1 MPLSGNL
8 ETFHITNVLQ
18 LIHTDQ
24 KTGILIV
31 TWKDEA
37 IKVYIREGN
46 IIHATKSHEK
56 NRLGDLL
63 IKHGMMNEKQ
73 LKECLKASKKQN
85 IPLGKVVVDKG
96 YTTVASLGKI
106 IFKQAENAIYDM
118 FFWEKGEF
126 EYTDKAFSTQG
137 MVIKKIN
144 IMSTILEAARRIDE
158 MSVLKKQIPRDDM
171 VFQVSDA
178 VKDNRKIRLN
188 PDEWSVL
195 ALVDGK
201 LSVKQIISESINDT
215 FTVYQ
220 ILNSLIS
227 YGSIKEKETLSPLQ
241 HATKAFN
248 NLKDVDAKMVRRELD
263 NMGLSRS
270 SILRLIVTRTVR
282 DSFSPE
288 ELLELVEVEAKKIVN
303 PQDKHLIAELMKIN
317 QAPFLQNLFCLLHE
331 ETEKLKNRDLVPS
344 NLLN

>member
-18 LIHTDQ
+18 LLHNDQ
-24 KTGILIV
+24 KTGILTV
-31 TWKDEA
+31 TWKDET
-37 IKVYIREGN
+37 IKVYIREGH
-46 IIHATKSHEK
+46 IIYATKSHEK

-63 IKHGMMNEKQ
+63 IKNGIITEKQ
-73 LKECLKASKKQN
+73 LKECLNASKKQN
-85 IPLGKVVVDKG
+85 IPLGKVVVEKG
-96 YTTVASLGKI
+96 YTTAGSLGKI
-106 IFKQAENAIYDM
+106 IFKQAENAIYDL

-126 EYTDKAFSTQG
+126 EYTDKTFSTQR
-137 MVIKKIN
+137 MVVKKIN

-158 MSVLKKQIPRDDM
+158 MPVLKKQIPREDM
-171 VFQVSDA
+171 VFQASDS
-178 VKDNRKIRLN
+178 VKKDNKIKLN

-201 LSVKQIISESINDT
+201 LTVKQIIAESINDS

-227 YGSIKEKETLSPLQ
+227 YGSIKKKETLTPLQ
-241 HATKAFN
+241 QATDAFN
-248 NLKDVDAKMVRRELD
+248 KLKEVDSKMIRRELD

-270 SILRLIVTRTVR
+270 SILRLIVTRIAR

-288 ELLELVEVEAKKIVN
+288 ELLELVDVEAKKIVN
-303 PQDKHLIAELMKIN
+303 PEDKQLITGLMKQN
-317 QAPFLQNLFCLLHE
+317 QVPFLENIFCLLHE
-331 ETEKLKNRDLVPS
+331 KTEEDQG
-344 NLLN
+344 

>member
-18 LIHTDQ
+18 LLHNDQ
-24 KTGILIV
+24 KTGILNV
-31 TWKDEA
+31 TWKGEA
-37 IKVYIREGN
+37 IKVYIREGS

-63 IKHGMMNEKQ
+63 IKNGIITEKQ
-73 LKECLKASKKQN
+73 LKECLKAAKKQN
-85 IPLGKVVVDKG
+85 TPLGKVVVEKE
-96 YTTVASLGKI
+96 YATAKSLGKI
-106 IFKQAENAIYDM
+106 IFKQAENAIFDM

-126 EYTDKAFSTQG
+126 EYTDKTFSTQG
-137 MVIKKIN
+137 MVVKKIN

-158 MSVLKKQIPRDDM
+158 MSVLKKQIPREDM
-171 VFQVSDA
+171 VFQASDS
-178 VKDNRKIRLN
+178 VKDNSKIKLN

-201 LSVKQIISESINDT
+201 LSVKQIMSESINDS

-227 YGSIKEKETLSPLQ
+227 YGSIKEKETLTPLQ
-241 HATKAFN
+241 QATEAYNK
-248 NLKDVDAKMVRRELD
+248 LKEVDSKMVRRELD
-263 NMGLSRS
+263 TMGLSRS
-270 SILRLIVTRTVR
+270 SILRLIVTRIVR

-288 ELLELVEVEAKKIVN
+288 ELIELVEVETKKIVN
-303 PQDKHLIAELMKIN
+303 PEDKHLLTDLMKKN
-317 QAPFLQNLFCLLHE
+317 HVPFLENLFCLLHE
-331 ETEKLKNRDLVPS
+331 EMEKMKDRDSVPA
-344 NLLN
+344 NYY